1 MFIFDLIS
9 HTQKK
14 KKKTERERLIFLVP
28 SVSDKV
34 YEDKA
39 LLLAS
44 PHSIAQLLLGWA

>member
-14 KKKTERERLIFLVP
+14 NREREGLIFLVP